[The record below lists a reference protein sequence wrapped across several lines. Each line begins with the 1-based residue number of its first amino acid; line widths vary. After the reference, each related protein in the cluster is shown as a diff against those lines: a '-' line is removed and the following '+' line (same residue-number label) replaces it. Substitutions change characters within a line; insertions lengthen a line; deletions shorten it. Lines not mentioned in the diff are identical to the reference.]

1 VKPSQTDPEQP
12 AAAEQRPSFREQV
25 VVTIKILV
33 ATAIILGGI
42 WFLDTIVL
50 Q

>member
-1 VKPSQTDPEQP
+1 VTPSQSDPEQP
-12 AAAEQRPSFREQV
+12 AAGEPCPSFRDQV
-25 VVTIKILV
+25 VVTIKILL
-33 ATAIILGGI
+33 ATGIILGAI

>member
-1 VKPSQTDPEQP
+1 MTPTQRDAVQP
-12 AAAEQRPSFREQV
+12 AAGESRPSLREQV
-25 VVTIKILV
+25 MVTIKILL
-33 ATAIILGGI
+33 ATGVILGGI